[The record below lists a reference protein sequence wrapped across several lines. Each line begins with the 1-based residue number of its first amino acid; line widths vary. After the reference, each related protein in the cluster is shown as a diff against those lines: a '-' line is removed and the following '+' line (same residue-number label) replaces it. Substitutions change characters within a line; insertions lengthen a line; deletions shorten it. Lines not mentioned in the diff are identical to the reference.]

1 MEDRDE
7 TQFNFKIHHYYLFI
21 LLHFAMD
28 DPVGQDMGLMS
39 VRLHF
44 ILAVHQLTLVWRF
57 KVSVRSCRFIFW
69 RKFLIK
75 VVQWPQK
82 SLRGSNQIWAV
93 TSNEQ
98 DMRPATSAYIPQRH
112 ISNSRTRQKVL
123 ISSIKWNIIKP
134 DFWVR
139 TYRIIFGMFNTLCKI
154 IENRS
159 FLLILQLP
167 SFQ

>member
-1 MEDRDE
+1 M
-7 TQFNFKIHHYYLFI
+7 
-21 LLHFAMD
+21 
-28 DPVGQDMGLMS
+28 
-39 VRLHF
+39 
-44 ILAVHQLTLVWRF
+44 
-57 KVSVRSCRFIFW
+57 
-69 RKFLIK
+69 K
-75 VVQWPQK
+75 VVQQPQK
-82 SLRGSNQIWAV
+82 PLSGSNQIWAV

-159 FLLILQLP
+159 FLLILQLS
-167 SFQ
+167 SFQSKKFLEKNSEVTWMVFCQKFLKNIFLIKNCQKATTIFYFWSFKSKK